1 VTEILVPLT
10 TKTGYELMWLEISL
24 AVLLVAGFVLVRLG
38 HVRAHRAIQSTIVL
52 VNIPIVLATMLP
64 PYLLYGMP
72 MSASELRQTFYLYPT
87 LMLIGGIAAEVLGIY
102 IILVAGTIW
111 VPARLRFRRYKLWMR
126 TELAL
131 WWLVLL
137 AGIGTYYV
145 WTAAF
150 A

>member
-102 IILVAGTIW
+102 IILVAGTNW

>member
-10 TKTGYELMWLEISL
+10 TQTGYELMWLEISL

-72 MSASELRQTFYLYPT
+72 TSASELRQTFYLYPT

-102 IILVAGTIW
+102 IILVAGTNW
-111 VPARLRFRRYKLWMR
+111 VPTRLRFRRYKLWMR